1 MTPSTKSLD
10 ERAAEWLEDPPE
22 VPTLPSATGSERY
35 TAVLFRAFLAVL
47 AIRLQRPTARISQAS
62 LCWRAKNGRVEHVTC
77 EPYFCPSEEP
87 PHHPLLVRV
96 LVNKVAVG
104 LVSEVDAVAAAVAR
118 ESGLVEEG
126 DEPGRPPRWSLELV
140 VFPGELLRFASYIAD
155 LVAASG
161 RDEDEGAVEPSMPAE
176 VLVES
181 EGLHGTRAL
190 YVWSE
195 RAWDYF
201 ADRVWMD
208 EIVPSNSHFMAL
220 REQRRSARR

>member
-1 MTPSTKSLD
+1 MNTLTRKLA
-10 ERAAEWLEDPPE
+10 ERPAEWLEDPPKPHAE
-22 VPTLPSATGSERY
+22 ASFDERY
-35 TAVLFRAFLAVL
+35 AALLFRAFLAVL

-62 LCWRAKNGRVEHVTC
+62 LCWRARNGHVEHVTC

-87 PHHPLLVRV
+87 PHHALLVRV

-104 LVSEVDAVAAAVAR
+104 LVSEVDVVAATVAR
-118 ESGLVEEG
+118 ENGLVEEI
-126 DEPGRPPRWSLELV
+126 DEPCRAPRWSLELA

-155 LVAASG
+155 LVAAAE
-161 RDEDEGAVEPSMPAE
+161 RDEDEGAVEPPMPAE

-220 REQRRSARR
+220 RGQRRSARR

>member
-1 MTPSTKSLD
+1 MNTLTRKLAEHP
-10 ERAAEWLEDPPE
+10 AEWLEDPPKPQAE
-22 VPTLPSATGSERY
+22 ASFDERY
-35 TAVLFRAFLAVL
+35 AALLFRAFLAVL

-96 LVNKVAVG
+96 LVNKVVVG

-118 ESGLVEEG
+118 ESGLIEEG
-126 DEPGRPPRWSLELV
+126 DEPGSPPRWSLELA
-140 VFPGELLRFASYIAD
+140 VFPGELFRFASYIAD
-155 LVAASG
+155 LVAAAE
-161 RDEDEGAVEPSMPAE
+161 RDEDEGAVEPPIPAE

-201 ADRVWMD
+201 ADRLWMD

>member
-1 MTPSTKSLD
+1 ML
-10 ERAAEWLEDPPE
+10 
-22 VPTLPSATGSERY
+22 
-35 TAVLFRAFLAVL
+35 RAFLAVL
-47 AIRLQRPTARISQAS
+47 AIRLQRPTARISVAS
-62 LCWRAKNGRVEHVTC
+62 LCWRAKNGRVEHVAC
-77 EPYFCPSEEP
+77 EPYFCQSVEP

-118 ESGLVEEG
+118 ENGLVEEG
-126 DEPGRPPRWSLELV
+126 DEPGRPPRWSLELA

-155 LVAASG
+155 LVRASE
-161 RDEDEGAVEPSMPAE
+161 RDEDEGALEPSSPAE

-201 ADRVWMD
+201 ADHVWMD

-220 REQRRSARR
+220 RGQRRSARR

>member
-1 MTPSTKSLD
+1 MKGPTKKVA
-10 ERAAEWLEDPPE
+10 ERAADWLQDPPK
-22 VPTLPSATGSERY
+22 PQAQASFDERY
-35 TAVLFRAFLAVL
+35 AALLFRAFLAVL
-47 AIRLQRPTARISQAS
+47 AIRLQRPTARISRSS
-62 LCWRAKNGRVEHVTC
+62 LCWRAKNGRIQHVSC
-77 EPYFCPSEEP
+77 EPYFCPSEESS
-87 PHHPLLVRV
+87 HHPLLVRG

-118 ESGLVEEG
+118 ENGLVEEL
-126 DEPGRPPRWSLELV
+126 DEPCRPPRWSLELA

-155 LVAASG
+155 LVRASE
-161 RDEDEGAVEPSMPAE
+161 RDEDEGTVEPPIPAE

-201 ADRVWMD
+201 GDSVWMD

-220 REQRRSARR
+220 RGRRSARR

>member
-1 MTPSTKSLD
+1 MNTLTRKLA
-10 ERAAEWLEDPPE
+10 ERPAEWLEDPPKPQAE
-22 VPTLPSATGSERY
+22 ASFDERY
-35 TAVLFRAFLAVL
+35 AALLFRAFLAVL

-87 PHHPLLVRV
+87 PHHPLLVRA

-104 LVSEVDAVAAAVAR
+104 LVSEVDAVAATVAR
-118 ESGLVEEG
+118 ENGLVEEI
-126 DEPGRPPRWSLELV
+126 DEPCRAPRWSLEFV
-140 VFPGELLRFASYIAD
+140 VFPGELLRFASYIVD
-155 LVAASG
+155 LVAAAE
-161 RDEDEGAVEPSMPAE
+161 RDEDEGAVEPPIPAE

-181 EGLHGTRAL
+181 EGPCGTRAL

>member
-1 MTPSTKSLD
+1 MTPSTKILD

-22 VPTLPSATGSERY
+22 VPTLPSAAGSTRY

-47 AIRLQRPTARISQAS
+47 AIRLHRPTARISQAS

-104 LVSEVDAVAAAVAR
+104 LVSEVDAVATAVAR

-126 DEPGRPPRWSLELV
+126 DEPCRPPRWSLELA

-155 LVAASG
+155 LVAAAE
-161 RDEDEGAVEPSMPAE
+161 RDEDEGAVEPPIPAE

-181 EGLHGTRAL
+181 EGLCGTRSL

-195 RAWDYF
+195 RAWNYF

-208 EIVPSNSHFMAL
+208 EIVPSNAHFMAL
-220 REQRRSARR
+220 RGQRRSARR

>member
-1 MTPSTKSLD
+1 MRSPTRKVA
-10 ERAAEWLEDPPE
+10 ERPAEWLEDPPE
-22 VPTLPSATGSERY
+22 APTLPNASCSERY
-35 TAVLFRAFLAVL
+35 TVILFRAFLAVL
-47 AIRLQRPTARISQAS
+47 AIRMQRPAARISQAS
-62 LCWRAKNGRVEHVTC
+62 LCWRAKNGRIEHVTC
-77 EPYFCPSEEP
+77 EPYFCPSKEP

-96 LVNKVAVG
+96 LVNRVAVG
-104 LVSEVDAVAAAVAR
+104 LVSEVDAVAATVAR
-118 ESGLVEEG
+118 ENGLVEEI
-126 DEPGRPPRWSLELV
+126 DEPCRAPRWSLELA
-140 VFPGELLRFASYIAD
+140 VFPGELLRFASYIVD
-155 LVAASG
+155 LVAAAE
-161 RDEDEGAVEPSMPAE
+161 RDEDEGAVEPPIPAE

-181 EGLHGTRAL
+181 EGLCGTRAL

>member
-1 MTPSTKSLD
+1 VSPSINKVT

-22 VPTLPSATGSERY
+22 PQAEASFDERY
-35 TAVLFRAFLAVL
+35 APLLFRAFLAVL
-47 AIRLQRPTARISQAS
+47 ALRLQRPTARISQAS

-77 EPYFCPSEEP
+77 EPYFCPSEES
-87 PHHPLLVRV
+87 PHHPLVVRV
-96 LVNKVAVG
+96 LVNKVPVG

-118 ESGLVEEG
+118 ERGLVEEG
-126 DEPGRPPRWSLELV
+126 DEPCRAPRWSLELA
-140 VFPGELLRFASYIAD
+140 VFPGELLRFASYVAD
-155 LVAASG
+155 LVRASE
-161 RDEDEGAVEPSMPAE
+161 RDEDEGAVEPPSPAE

-181 EGLHGTRAL
+181 EGLQGTRAL

-201 ADRVWMD
+201 ADHVWMD

-220 REQRRSARR
+220 REHRRSARR

>member
-1 MTPSTKSLD
+1 MSKFA

-22 VPTLPSATGSERY
+22 PQIEATFEERY
-35 TAVLFRAFLAVL
+35 AALLFRAFLAAL
-47 AIRLQRPTARISQAS
+47 AIRLQRPTARITPRS
-62 LCWRAKNGRVEHVTC
+62 LCWRAKSGRIEHVTC
-77 EPYFCPSEEP
+77 EPYFCPSEESP
-87 PHHPLLVRV
+87 QHPLLVRV
-96 LVNKVAVG
+96 LVNKLAVG
-104 LVSEVDAVAAAVAR
+104 LVSEVDAVAAAVAH
-118 ESGLVEEG
+118 ENGLVEEG
-126 DEPGRPPRWSLELV
+126 DEPCRAPRWSLELA
-140 VFPGELLRFASYIAD
+140 VFPGELLRFASYVAD
-155 LVAASG
+155 LVRASE
-161 RDEDEGAVEPSMPAE
+161 RDENEGAVEPPSPAE

>member
-1 MTPSTKSLD
+1 MMSPTRKLA
-10 ERAAEWLEDPPE
+10 ERAAEWLEDPPKPQAE
-22 VPTLPSATGSERY
+22 ASFDERY
-35 TAVLFRAFLAVL
+35 AALLFCAFLAVL
-47 AIRLQRPTARISQAS
+47 AIRVQRPTARISRAS
-62 LCWRAKNGRVEHVTC
+62 LCWRGKSGRVEHVAC
-77 EPYFCPSEEP
+77 EPYFLPSEEP

-104 LVSEVDAVAAAVAR
+104 LVSEMDAVAAAVAR

-126 DEPGRPPRWSLELV
+126 DEPGRPPRWSLELA

-155 LVAASG
+155 LVRASE
-161 RDEDEGAVEPSMPAE
+161 RDEDEGAVEPPIPAE

-190 YVWSE
+190 YVWSG

-220 REQRRSARR
+220 RGQRRSARR

>member
-1 MTPSTKSLD
+1 MNTLTRKLA
-10 ERAAEWLEDPPE
+10 ERGAEWLEEPPDA
-22 VPTLPSATGSERY
+22 PTEASFDERY
-35 TAVLFRAFLAVL
+35 AALLFRAFLAAL
-47 AIRLQRPTARISQAS
+47 AIRMQRPTARISQAS

-118 ESGLVEEG
+118 ENGLVEEI
-126 DEPGRPPRWSLELV
+126 DESCRAPRWSLELA

-155 LVAASG
+155 LVAAAE
-161 RDEDEGAVEPSMPAE
+161 RAEDEGAVEPPIPAE

-181 EGLHGTRAL
+181 EGLCGTRAL

>member
-1 MTPSTKSLD
+1 MNPLTRKLA

-22 VPTLPSATGSERY
+22 NPTLPSAAGSDRY
-35 TAVLFRAFLAVL
+35 TAALFRAFLAVL
-47 AIRLQRPTARISQAS
+47 AIRLQRPTARISRSS
-62 LCWRAKNGRVEHVTC
+62 LCWRAKSGRVEHVTC

-87 PHHPLLVRV
+87 PHHPFLVRV

-118 ESGLVEEG
+118 ESGLVEQV
-126 DEPGRPPRWSLELV
+126 DEPCRAPRWSLELAA
-140 VFPGELLRFASYIAD
+140 FPGELLRFASYVAD
-155 LVAASG
+155 LVRASE
-161 RDEDEGAVEPSMPAE
+161 RDEDEGAVEPPMAAE

>member
-1 MTPSTKSLD
+1 MRSLRRKVA

-22 VPTLPSATGSERY
+22 IPTLPSAAGSDRY

-47 AIRLQRPTARISQAS
+47 AIRLRRPTARISRSS
-62 LCWRAKNGRVEHVTC
+62 LCWRAKSGRVEHVTC

-104 LVSEVDAVAAAVAR
+104 LVSDVDAVAVAVAR
-118 ESGLVEEG
+118 ESGLVEG
-126 DEPGRPPRWSLELV
+126 DEPCRAPRWSLELA
-140 VFPGELLRFASYIAD
+140 VFPGDLLRFASYIAD
-155 LVAASG
+155 LVRASE
-161 RDEDEGAVEPSMPAE
+161 RDEDEGAVEPPMPAE

-181 EGLHGTRAL
+181 EALHGTRAL

-195 RAWDYF
+195 RAWEYL
-201 ADRVWMD
+201 ANRVWMD
-208 EIVPSNSHFMAL
+208 EVVPSNSHFMAL
-220 REQRRSARR
+220 LGQRRSARR

>member
-1 MTPSTKSLD
+1 MNTLTRKLA
-10 ERAAEWLEDPPE
+10 ERPAEWLEDPPKPQAE
-22 VPTLPSATGSERY
+22 ASFDERY
-35 TAVLFRAFLAVL
+35 AALLFRAFLAVL

-96 LVNKVAVG
+96 LVNKVAAG
-104 LVSEVDAVAAAVAR
+104 LVSEVDAVAATVAR
-118 ESGLVEEG
+118 ENGLVEEI
-126 DEPGRPPRWSLELV
+126 DEPCRAPRWSLELA

-155 LVAASG
+155 LVAAAE
-161 RDEDEGAVEPSMPAE
+161 RAEDEGAVEPPIPAE

-181 EGLHGTRAL
+181 EGLCGTRAL

>member
-1 MTPSTKSLD
+1 MTPSTKILD
-10 ERAAEWLEDPPE
+10 ERAAEWLEDPPPD
-22 VPTLPSATGSERY
+22 PTLPSAAGSERY

-47 AIRLQRPTARISQAS
+47 AIRLQRPTERISQAS

-104 LVSEVDAVAAAVAR
+104 LVSEADAVAAAVAR
-118 ESGLVEEG
+118 ESGLAEEG
-126 DEPGRPPRWSLELV
+126 DEPCSPPRWSLELA
-140 VFPGELLRFASYIAD
+140 VFPGELLRFGSYIAD
-155 LVAASG
+155 LVRASE
-161 RDEDEGAVEPSMPAE
+161 RDEHEGAVEPPIPAE

-190 YVWSE
+190 YVWSA

-208 EIVPSNSHFMAL
+208 EIVPSNSHFMAS
-220 REQRRSARR
+220 RGQRRSARR

>member
-1 MTPSTKSLD
+1 M
-10 ERAAEWLEDPPE
+10 
-22 VPTLPSATGSERY
+22 
-35 TAVLFRAFLAVL
+35 
-47 AIRLQRPTARISQAS
+47 
-62 LCWRAKNGRVEHVTC
+62 
-77 EPYFCPSEEP
+77 
-87 PHHPLLVRV
+87 RV

-118 ESGLVEEG
+118 ESGLVEVS
-126 DEPGRPPRWSLELV
+126 DEPSRAPDWSLDLA

-155 LVAASG
+155 LMAAAE
-161 RDEDEGAVEPSMPAE
+161 RTEDEDAVEPPIPAE

-181 EGLHGTRAL
+181 EGLCGTRAL